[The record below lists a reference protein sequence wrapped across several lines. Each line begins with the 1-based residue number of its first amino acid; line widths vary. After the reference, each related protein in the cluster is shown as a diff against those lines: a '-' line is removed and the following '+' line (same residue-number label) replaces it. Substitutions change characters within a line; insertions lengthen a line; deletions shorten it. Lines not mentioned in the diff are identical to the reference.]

1 MLSATLEGQGV
12 GISSDVFAANE
23 LKSGRLVRV
32 FDAEVSA
39 TFGIYAVCL
48 PRRLNDPL
56 ISGTM
61 DWLVREAQASPDAHP
76 PAP

>member
-1 MLSATLEGQGV
+1 
-12 GISSDVFAANE
+12 
-23 LKSGRLVRV
+23 
-32 FDAEVSA
+32 
-39 TFGIYAVCL
+39 VCL